1 MRAAIRYKYLIESEY
16 NDMPCLLGVIHFTVL
31 PGGADPWSSETDTEY
46 YGYREIAFDILRPS
60 KTLWKEADEAVHRN
74 PRLLGYYEDLIET
87 ELGELL

>member
-46 YGYREIAFDILRPS
+46 YGYREIVFDILRPS

>member
-46 YGYREIAFDILRPS
+46 YGYREIVFDILRPS
-60 KTLWKEADEAVHRN
+60 KTLWKEAD
-74 PRLLGYYEDLIET
+74 
-87 ELGELL
+87 

>member
-46 YGYREIAFDILRPS
+46 YGYREIVFDILRPS

-74 PRLLGYYEDLIET
+74 PKVLEYYEDLIET

>member
-16 NDMPCLLGVIHFTVL
+16 NEMPCLLGVIHFTVL

-46 YGYREIAFDILRPS
+46 YGYREIVFDILRPS
-60 KTLWKEADEAVHRN
+60 KTLWKEADEAVARDR
-74 PRLLGYYEDLIET
+74 RLLEYYEDLIET